1 MTFDDEMD
9 ELIEWSWGD
18 GIAAIDAKDA
28 KYTEASAHVEMFIV
42 LASVLSMLEWT
53 RADLI
58 EMLDD
63 CVFADQSDTV
73 VH

>member
-9 ELIEWSWGD
+9 ELVEWSWGA

-28 KYTEASAHVEMFIV
+28 EYTEASAHAEMFIV
-42 LASVLSMLEWT
+42 LGSVLNMCGWT
-53 RADLI
+53 RAELI

-63 CVFADQSDTV
+63 CVFADQPNTV
-73 VH
+73 LH

>member
-1 MTFDDEMD
+1 MSFDDEMD
-9 ELIEWSWGD
+9 ELIEWCWDD

-28 KYTEASAHVEMFIV
+28 EYTEASAHVEMFIV
-42 LASVLSMLEWT
+42 LASVLSMFEWT

-63 CVFADQSDTV
+63 CVFADQPNRV
-73 VH
+73 LH